1 MESPVSALSRP
12 FFDAVFLKRLLLIA
26 IPIALQTM
34 MFSSRSLVD
43 ILMVGQL
50 SEADVAAIG
59 IAGKAMFVST
69 LLIFG
74 AMTGG
79 SMLVAQYWGAGNM
92 QGFREKIALTVTLT
106 NATAALSALIF
117 WLYADS
123 IISVASDNPTVIAL
137 GKDYLQIAG
146 LSLFC
151 LASVSGLAAGL
162 RAMHKPGIS
171 TFFSGVGISVN
182 ILLNWVFIFGHW
194 GAPQMG
200 SKGAAVATVLSGIVE
215 MLALYLYLYQRQH
228 LVAFS
233 RAEWVSSLTLKAVK
247 RFLALSLPTAFN
259 FLMWSSGLFV
269 YHAIIGHVNE
279 AGLAAIAVITP
290 VESLSL
296 SFLIGTANAA
306 AVLVGNNLGAK
317 QTETAYQQAWQVGV
331 FNFIAGVFIALVMLA
346 IQPWVLGFFPA
357 LTGETAQITAYFYW
371 AMCALIV
378 VKTIP
383 MAMIV
388 GVLRAGG
395 DVRYCLGQDFVAQW
409 LIGIPVVLASAVVFE
424 WPVYWVY
431 ALLAT
436 EELVKWVGSLIRVKS
451 GVWLNNLVSD
461 SN

>member
-1 MESPVSALSRP
+1 MESCVTVLSRP
-12 FFDAVFLKRLLLIA
+12 FFDPVFLKRLLLIA
-26 IPIALQTM
+26 VPIALQTM

-59 IAGKAMFVST
+59 IAGKAMFVSS
-69 LLIFG
+69 LLILG

-79 SMLVAQYWGAGNM
+79 SMLVAQYWGAGDR
-92 QGFREKIALTVTLT
+92 QGFREKTALTVTLT
-106 NATAALSALIF
+106 NATAALSAFVF
-117 WLYADS
+117 WAYADV
-123 IISVASDNPTVIAL
+123 IVGFASDNPTVIAL
-137 GKDYLQIAG
+137 GQDYLQIAG

-182 ILLNWVFIFGHW
+182 VVLNWVFIFGNL
-194 GAPQMG
+194 GAPELG
-200 SKGAAVATVLSGIVE
+200 SKGAAVATVLSGMVE
-215 MLALYLYLYQRQH
+215 VVALYVYLYRRQH

-233 RAEWVSSLTLKAVK
+233 LADWRASLTLLAVK
-247 RFLALSLPTAFN
+247 RFLSLSLPTAFN

-306 AVLVGNNLGAK
+306 AVLVGNNLGAQ
-317 QTETAYQQAWQVGV
+317 QTDTAYHQAWQVAV
-331 FNFIAGVFIALVMLA
+331 FNFIAGVAIACLMLM
-346 IQPWVLGFFPA
+346 IQPWVLSFFPA

-409 LIGIPVVLASAVVFE
+409 LIGIPVVLAAASVFE

-431 ALLAT
+431 VLLGV
-436 EELVKWVGSLIRVKS
+436 EEVVKWIGSLIRVKS
-451 GVWLNNLVSD
+451 GVWLNNLVND
-461 SN
+461 G